1 MINLLHSPDLFVEAR
16 LFFMTQTTM
25 KVVVMTSGIPVPID
39 TAAKPAKTNTIKLG
53 WDTKPILKLAD

>member
-25 KVVVMTSGIPVPID
+25 KVVVMTSGIPVPTD
-39 TAAKPAKTNTIKLG
+39 TPAKPAKTNTIKLG
-53 WDTKPILKLAD
+53 Y

>member
-1 MINLLHSPDLFVEAR
+1 MISLLHSPDFFEAR

-39 TAAKPAKTNTIKLG
+39 TPAKPVKTNTLKLG
-53 WDTKPILKLAD
+53 WDTNLF

>member
-1 MINLLHSPDLFVEAR
+1 MISLLHSPDFFEAR

-39 TAAKPAKTNTIKLG
+39 TPAKPAKTNTIKLG